1 MKKPIRYII
10 AEYAIITLA
19 TLLLSVG
26 IYFFRFPN
34 HFTFGG
40 ITGLS
45 VILSSFIPLSPTLLN
60 NCMNV
65 VLLVVGFCFLGKG
78 FGVKTFY
85 VTVLSILFTALAE
98 RFFPMSAPFTREPVL
113 ELIFAIALPALAAA
127 ILFNLDASSG
137 GTDIIAMILRK
148 YISLD
153 IGVAL
158 MCVDTLIALSS
169 FFIFGIEAGL
179 YSVTGLLAKTLL
191 IDNTIENIN
200 LCKFFTIVT
209 DNPKPIVAFI
219 HNELHRSATIQHAEG
234 TYTHIDKSIILVVTK
249 RRQAIELRNFIRKT
263 EPNAFMMITNSSEII
278 GKGFRGFN

>member
-1 MKKPIRYII
+1 MKKPIRYVI
-10 AEYAIITLA
+10 AEYTIMALA
-19 TLLLSVG
+19 TLLLSIG

-45 VILSSFIPLSPTLLN
+45 VILASFIPLSPTLLN

-65 VLLVVGFCFLGKG
+65 VLLVVGFLFLGKG
-78 FGVKTFY
+78 FGVKTFF

-98 RFFPMSAPFTREPVL
+98 RFFPMAAPFTDQPVL
-113 ELIFAIALPALAAA
+113 ELIFAITLPALAAA

-263 EPNAFMMITNSSEII
+263 EPTAFMMITNSSEII